1 MELADDGIN
10 DVLDVRVL
18 VMEMMINLFIF
29 IYNYQVYCIKYVNIV
44 VSLEVFQFIYF
55 LCFLILG

>member
-44 VSLEVFQFIYF
+44 VSFEVFQFIYF

>member
-55 LCFLILG
+55 SCFLILG